1 MSTGETL
8 AKNDASRKTILAGVD
23 HELLVLAKECG
34 FDVVGVADPMKS
46 GRWLNFELFD
56 SDSAALD
63 ALALEF
69 VINGIDNP
77 KLRSKID
84 AIFSSRNVKPATLIG
99 GEFNESACFGD
110 GLILQRRAVLSCDCV
125 LGRCVKINIGATV
138 MHDVSIGEFSTVAP
152 GAVILGRV
160 TIGDRVFVGANSTI
174 LPEVTI
180 GSDSIV
186 GAGAVVTRNVPS
198 DTVVTGVPARV
209 LRGKR

>member
-1 MSTGETL
+1 M
-8 AKNDASRKTILAGVD
+8 
-23 HELLVLAKECG
+23 
-34 FDVVGVADPMKS
+34 
-46 GRWLNFELFD
+46 
-56 SDSAALD
+56 
-63 ALALEF
+63 ALEF

-209 LRGKR
+209 LRGKG